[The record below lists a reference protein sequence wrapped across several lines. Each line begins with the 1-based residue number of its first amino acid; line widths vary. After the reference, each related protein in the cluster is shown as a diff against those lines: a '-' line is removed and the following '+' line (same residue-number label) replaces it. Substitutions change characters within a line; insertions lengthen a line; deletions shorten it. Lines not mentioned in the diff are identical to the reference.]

1 MTNRQIGTVLIEY
14 NSELRFHKHNA
25 QVVIPENILKVDE
38 TLDTFEASKYPN
50 RPI

>member
-25 QVVIPENILKVDE
+25 QVVIPENILKVDDLKE
-38 TLDTFEASKYPN
+38 TY
-50 RPI
+50 